1 MGISIN
7 NRTTSTA
14 SEVYVVLF
22 ERGEVSSITYLDDD
36 TLLDSSVGQIG
47 VFS

>member
-14 SEVYVVLF
+14 SEVYVVSF
-22 ERGEVSSITYLDDD
+22 ERGEASSVTYVDDD
-36 TLLDSSVGQIG
+36 KLLDSSVEQIE